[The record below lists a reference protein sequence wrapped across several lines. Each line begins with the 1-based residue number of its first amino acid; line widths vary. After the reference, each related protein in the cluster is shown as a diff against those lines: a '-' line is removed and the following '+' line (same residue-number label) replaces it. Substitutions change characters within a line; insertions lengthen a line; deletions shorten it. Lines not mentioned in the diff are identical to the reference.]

1 MDVKD
6 ITNSNELNNLLL
18 DLNLE
23 QGEISFSESEIMWK
37 DDLYIKIK
45 EGLVINSEEEILLLG
60 KLIIDVKNIDDFYKS
75 FQIKKIYRKDIKEFQ
90 LDFIYNLSNN
100 KIQFDNILI
109 DKSSNAKADQFI
121 NKFNSS
127 NKKILNKITFKNFI
141 NNFFVNYSG

>member
-1 MDVKD
+1 
-6 ITNSNELNNLLL
+6 
-18 DLNLE
+18 
-23 QGEISFSESEIMWK
+23 MWK
-37 DDLYIKIK
+37 DDLYVKIK
-45 EGLVINSEEEILLLG
+45 EGLVINSEEEILLVG
-60 KLIIDVKNIDDFYKS
+60 KLMIDVKNIDDFYKS